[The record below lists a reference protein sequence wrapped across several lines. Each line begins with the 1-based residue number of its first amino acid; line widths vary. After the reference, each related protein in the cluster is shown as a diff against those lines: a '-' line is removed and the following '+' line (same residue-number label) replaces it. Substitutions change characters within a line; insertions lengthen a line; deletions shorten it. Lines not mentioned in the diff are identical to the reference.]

1 MKKLDTQYPFGLT
14 EEMAGGKRE
23 GAGRKPA
30 HPRLKKE
37 MISIKLPRWLIDRM
51 NEEPESRPALIED
64 ALKEKFG
71 WTPPDV
77 GG

>member
-1 MKKLDTQYPFGLT
+1 MNNP
-14 EEMAGGKRE
+14 R

-30 HPRLKKE
+30 HPLLKKKP
-37 MISIKLPRWLIDRM
+37 MPLKLPRWLIGRLD
-51 NEEPESRPALIED
+51 EEPESRAVLIEN

-77 GG
+77 GR

>member
-1 MKKLDTQYPFGLT
+1 MNK
-14 EEMAGGKRE
+14 GGKRE

-30 HPRLKKE
+30 HPLLKKE
-37 MISIKLPRWLIDRM
+37 MISLKLPRWLIDRLD
-51 NEEPESRPALIED
+51 EEAESRAVMIEIALS
-64 ALKEKFG
+64 EKHG

>member
-1 MKKLDTQYPFGLT
+1 MNPIK
-14 EEMAGGKRE
+14 GGKRD

-30 HPRLKKE
+30 HPLLKKE
-37 MISIKLPRWLIDRM
+37 QMPLKLPRWLIDRLD
-51 NEEPESRPALIED
+51 EETESRAVIIEIS
-64 ALKEKFG
+64 LLEKYG

>member
-1 MKKLDTQYPFGLT
+1 MS
-14 EEMAGGKRE
+14 GGKRE

-30 HPRLKKE
+30 NPLLKKE
-37 MISIKLPRWLIDRM
+37 MIGLKLPHWLIGRL
-51 NEEPESRPALIED
+51 NGEPESRAVMIENALC
-64 ALKEKFG
+64 EKHG

>member
-1 MKKLDTQYPFGLT
+1 M
-14 EEMAGGKRE
+14 GGKRE

-30 HPRLKKE
+30 HPLLKKE
-37 MISIKLPRWLIDRM
+37 MISLKLPRWLIDRLD
-51 NEEPESRPALIED
+51 EEVESRAVMIESALC
-64 ALKEKFG
+64 EKHG